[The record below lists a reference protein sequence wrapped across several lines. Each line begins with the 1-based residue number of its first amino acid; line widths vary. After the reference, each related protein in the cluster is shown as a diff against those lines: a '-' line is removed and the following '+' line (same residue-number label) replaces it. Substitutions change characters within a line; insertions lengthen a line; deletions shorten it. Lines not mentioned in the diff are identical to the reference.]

1 MSAGRL
7 VPLCVLLLAASPA
20 CAAETEEAR
29 QVFARVA
36 PSVVSIQVM
45 DGKGVVEGQG
55 SGVVVA
61 REQVVTNCHVIEN
74 ATAIR
79 VLAGDTGLDARW
91 LRQKAAMDL
100 CLLQVAGLK
109 APPARLRAGA
119 ALPVGAPLYAVGNP
133 LGFGL
138 AVSAGLMAAAE
149 QKEPYPHLLSTAPQS
164 PGSSG
169 GGVFDREG
177 QLVGITRAILG
188 SGQNLNMAVSA
199 SGVASLIA
207 AGDPPPVV
215 EAPPP
220 PERAWLQE
228 SGALEAAG
236 KWKELEALG
245 RDWLKAQPTSAMAS
259 TALGFALFKLKRDE
273 DAEAALR
280 QAVALDAYYWRA
292 WTRLAQVLH
301 RRGATGEA
309 EEALLKAE
317 QCAPLQQESFILR
330 SGWLVEARRLEEART
345 QIREAI
351 RRLPSNAVA
360 WRLLGLI
367 EEGLGHGEE
376 AVRALNV
383 AMGLGDA
390 SGESRRLLTDVYT
403 RAGQFDKARQ
413 SAQENLGTGREGSRA
428 QVHLGFAE
436 LRGGRLKSAEER
448 MRQAIALAPEE
459 AAGWSGLGVVLLKT
473 ERRDE
478 ADSAFERALA
488 LGGPDAGVLAH
499 RAMLRHFQKRP
510 DAALADARQAV
521 ALSPGNGVAWRALGL
536 IARDLRRYRE
546 SEEAFG
552 NASALITLDLE
563 DLTAWAESR
572 HGTGHRDEAL
582 QMLRAIEAQNPK
594 QFSMCLLMAKVLDDN
609 EAALTYLERAV
620 DIDPTSAIAWS
631 SKGYV
636 LMKLKRLP
644 EAVSALETA
653 VRLEPGLA
661 NPWINL
667 GEAQLYSRNMG
678 RSIQALEKGLA
689 LAPDALDARVF
700 LTQAYLAVKLPARAR
715 PHALKVLEKQPDQ
728 PQVMG
733 LVMVSYLMEDNLAVA
748 SELYLKIKARAPE
761 VARSLR
767 ELTLRSGIPAA
778 RGLPE

>member
-1 MSAGRL
+1 MSAVRFF
-7 VPLCVLLLAASPA
+7 PLCVLLLVASPVS
-20 CAAETEEAR
+20 AAETEEAR

-36 PSVVSIQVM
+36 SSVVSIQVM

-74 ATAIR
+74 AAAIR
-79 VLAGDTGLDARW
+79 VFVGDTGLDARW

-109 APPARLRAGA
+109 APPASLRTGG

-138 AVSAGLMAAAE
+138 AVSAGMMASAE
-149 QKEPYPHLLSTAPQS
+149 QKEPYPYLLSTAPQS

-177 QLVGITRAILG
+177 RLVGITRAILG
-188 SGQNLNMAVSA
+188 TGQNLNMAVSV

-207 AGDPPPVV
+207 AGDPPPVI
-215 EAPPP
+215 EALPP
-220 PERAWLQE
+220 PERAWLKE
-228 SGALEAAG
+228 SAALEAAG

-245 RDWLKAQPTSAMAS
+245 RDWLKAQPTSAAAS
-259 TALGFALFKLKRDE
+259 TALGTALFRLKRDE
-273 DAEAALR
+273 EAETALR

-301 RRGATGEA
+301 RRGATQEA

-317 QCAPLQQESFILR
+317 QGTPLQQESPILR
-330 SGWLVEARRLEEART
+330 SGWLVEARRLEEARV
-345 QIREAI
+345 QIREAL
-351 RRLPSNAVA
+351 RRSPSNAVS

-376 AVRALNV
+376 AARALNV
-383 AMGLGDA
+383 AVGLGDP
-390 SGESRRLLTDVYT
+390 SGESRRLLADLYT

-413 SAQENLGTGREGSRA
+413 TTQENIGTGRAGSRA
-428 QVHLGFAE
+428 QVQLGFAE
-436 LRGGRLKSAEER
+436 LRGGRLKNAEES
-448 MRQAIALAPEE
+448 MRKAIALAPED
-459 AAGWSGLGVVLLKT
+459 AAGWNGLGLVLLKT
-473 ERRDE
+473 ERRAE
-478 ADSAFERALA
+478 AESAFDRALA
-488 LGGPDAGVLAH
+488 LGGPEAGVLAN
-499 RAMLRHFQKRP
+499 RAMLRHFQKRS

-521 ALSPGNGVAWRALGL
+521 ALSASNGGAWRVLGL

-572 HGTGHRDEAL
+572 HGNGHRDEAL

-594 QFSMCLLMAKVLDDN
+594 QFSMCLLMAKVLDDK
-609 EAALTYLERAV
+609 EVALTYLERAI

-653 VRLEPGLA
+653 VRLDPGLA

-667 GEAQLYSRNMG
+667 GEAQLHSRNMG

-689 LAPDALDARVF
+689 LAPEALDARVF
-700 LTQAYLAVKLPARAR
+700 ITQAYLGANLPAKAR
-715 PHALKVLEKQPDQ
+715 PHALKVLETQPDH

-733 LVMVSYLMEDNLAVA
+733 LVVVSYLMEGNLAA
-748 SELYLKIKARAPE
+748 ATELYLKIKARAPE
-761 VARSLR
+761 VAKALR
-767 ELTLRSGIPAA
+767 NLTITTGIPAA